1 MVQTKKKLNKLYQIT
16 NKQNNLTDIVNTMLN
31 RTLSMFKYSGLSDTL
46 NATIIEKQLQTRGY
60 TIIFKY
66 QDNLYSSVGGLSGQE
81 KSPYNEP
88 TTAIINI
95 PAFNLSKTYTLNKD
109 AVLIKNDDLKQG
121 LLPIIT
127 KRGTQLVENEISM
140 LLNDYNYRFPFLITA
155 GSDQSINNAQAFL
168 NQVIEGNLGVIAEN
182 SFLKDIDV
190 KTASS
195 VASNRFSDLLEYQQ
209 YIKGQL
215 YNELGLS
222 SLDNMKKERMVTDE
236 VNANNDNIYPLI
248 DNMLRNRQEGF
259 NMVNKLF
266 NGKIQVEKSSS
277 WKDKEE
283 TRPEKQETEQTE
295 QNEQNKQETILKEDE
310 TDETDESS
318 ENKDNQETSERSENN
333 EPSEKDE
340 KDNKKN

>member
-1 MVQTKKKLNKLYQIT
+1 MKTKKKQAQLYQIT
-16 NKQNNLTDIVNTMLN
+16 NKRNNLQDIVNTMLN
-31 RTLSMFKYSGLSDTL
+31 KTLTMFEYSGLSETL
-46 NATIIEKQLQTRGY
+46 DPIIIERQLQEKGY
-60 TIIFKY
+60 TVIFKY
-66 QDNLYSSVGGLSGQE
+66 KNNLYSSSGGLSGQE

-88 TTAIINI
+88 TQAIINI

-140 LLNDYNYRFPFLITA
+140 LLNDYNYRFPFLLTA
-155 GSDQSINNAQAFL
+155 GSDQSINNAQNFL
-168 NQVIEGNLGVIAEN
+168 NQIIDGNLGVIAEN

-190 KTASS
+190 KTASA

-222 SLDNMKKERMVTDE
+222 SLDNMKKERMITDE

-248 DNMLRNRQEGF
+248 DNMLRNRKNGF

-266 NGKIQVEKSSS
+266 NGNIQVEKASS

-283 TRPEKQETEQTE
+283 TRPAEQTTQTEPKQEETTESAEITETEPKQNETVETEQTDKK
-295 QNEQNKQETILKEDE
+295 QNETEQTDKKE
-310 TDETDESS
+310 
-318 ENKDNQETSERSENN
+318 N
-333 EPSEKDE
+333 EK
-340 KDNKKN
+340 